1 MRRISL
7 KKKILTILMIVCGAC
22 IFSYVAVAT
31 LMVETKV
38 TPKEKAVFA
47 FFRAANTPVDYDF
60 WIKTNKSFQAF
71 SEKEQREIFLREQM
85 RLGRG
90 YGHYDVEKEPLKI
103 TVDIVAKYVPPEDD
117 NPARIEFRLF
127 SVRGDSI
134 PTFNYPFGD
143 GIISLIINKLDRF
156 KSLELSEAENEA
168 VLSKLPYT
176 DDEFDA
182 HLEVEVRVTGADYEK
197 PVETNGKFQWI
208 MTGDIAYIKCE
219 VGSYYT
225 AEEVLIWDYLAPW
238 FEETYKERL
247 IPDEAKYPHP
257 YDLFKD

>member
-1 MRRISL
+1 MMILGLGACLYSYAAL
-7 KKKILTILMIVCGAC
+7 ASLTI
-22 IFSYVAVAT
+22 
-31 LMVETKV
+31 ETEIS
-38 TPKEKAVFA
+38 PREKAVFA
-47 FFRAANTPVDYDF
+47 FFRAAQTPVDFDF
-60 WIKTNKSFQAF
+60 WVKTNRSFQAF
-71 SEKEQREIFLREQM
+71 GEKEQRDIFLREQM

-90 YGHYDVEKEPLKI
+90 YGLYDIEKEPLKL
-103 TVDIVAKYVPPEDD
+103 TVDIVAKYIPPEEDSL
-117 NPARIEFRLF
+117 ARIEFRLF
-127 SVRGDSI
+127 SVRGESI

-143 GIISLIINKLDRF
+143 GIISLIINGLDRF
-156 KSLELSEAENEA
+156 KSLELSPEENEA

-182 HLEVEVRVTGADYEK
+182 HLEVEVRVSKADYENPIK
-197 PVETNGKFQWI
+197 NNDKFQWI

-238 FEETYKERL
+238 FEGIYEERNM
-247 IPDEAKYPHP
+247 PDEAKYPHP